1 MTKRSF
7 YDFKNQFT
15 TEYIDKVKV
24 PYNVLL
30 KNFISDTTTYDDI
43 LDYFTIDISSDGTS
57 ISCNMIEYQ
66 DDAYSYP
73 TAEEYNFSIP
83 QDLNYIYDYYN
94 DSNNPRSHQI
104 GVKLSPDN
112 TTVLINKPFADTTIT
127 LSETMKLHPTPST
140 EMYYSSYN
148 EHMILPKEQLLYD
161 EYFEEFATD
170 IYKQANDTTKTE
182 LKNKY
187 ELHLFSPAAMLSL
200 NKNFKFGF
208 HFDSSLLGVK
218 NNNDFQQN
226 PNVKYWPNNTN
237 VTNELVDSYYEYE
250 SDYKL
255 NGQLLIDSDITSYV
269 GSYNLNIDTTIFIES
284 ENYKINRAHVP
295 PMRYLGSGDF
305 STDTPEKYYQP
316 TIAFNDK
323 NNYRHVKIKHEN
335 HSQFTEATGINAAL
349 NSLKNETNSEFL
361 VEFDGYNEVIELN

>member
-15 TEYIDKVKV
+15 TEYINKVKV

-30 KNFISDTTTYDDI
+30 KSFMSDVTTYDDI
-43 LDYFTIDISSDGTS
+43 SNYFNINISSDGTN
-57 ISCNMIEYQ
+57 ISCNMKECQ
-66 DDAYSYP
+66 DDSYIFP
-73 TAEEYNFSIP
+73 SAETYDFSIP
-83 QDLNYIYDYYN
+83 NNLDYIYDHYN
-94 DSNNPRSHQI
+94 DSDNPQSHQI
-104 GVKLSPDN
+104 GTKLSNDN
-112 TTVLINKPFADTTIT
+112 TTLLINKPFADTTIS
-127 LSETMKLHPTPST
+127 LSETVKLHPTPSV

-148 EHMILPKEQLLYD
+148 EYMILPKNNLFYD
-161 EYFEEFATD
+161 EYFSEFVTD

-182 LKNKY
+182 LENKY
-187 ELHLFSPAAMLSL
+187 ELHLFSPSTMLTL

-218 NNNDFQQN
+218 NNNNFQQN
-226 PNVKYWPNNTN
+226 PNKNYWPNNTN
-237 VTNELVDSYYEYE
+237 VTNELIDSYYEYD

-255 NGQLLIDSDITSYV
+255 NGQLLIDSDITSYL
-269 GSYNLNIDTTIFIES
+269 GSYNLNIDTTVIINS

-295 PMRYLGSGDF
+295 PMRYLSAGDF
-305 STDTPEKYYQP
+305 NTDTPENYYQP
-316 TIAFNDK
+316 TISFSDK

-335 HSQFTEATGINAAL
+335 HSQFTEATGINAVL
-349 NSLKNETNSEFL
+349 SSLKNETHSEFL